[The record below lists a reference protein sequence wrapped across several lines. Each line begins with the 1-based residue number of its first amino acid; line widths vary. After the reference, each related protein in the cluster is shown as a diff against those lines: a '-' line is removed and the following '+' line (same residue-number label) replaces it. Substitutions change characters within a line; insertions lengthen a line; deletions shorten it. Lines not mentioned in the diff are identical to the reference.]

1 VPADTDAISDKMR
14 LFSEAVTTMNAQA
27 EAVASRID
35 VIKVVTVGAP
45 LLATSLAIF
54 YDVGFFYAIDAGFFT
69 FFSVTE
75 HLVFALQALPFAL
88 IPALWVL
95 SMAAL
100 VYFGDRLILKKQQ
113 EILDQASR
121 MSREQLSAMSEAA
134 GKRIR
139 RRKWVPPVFIMIS
152 LACSTYLFWTGSYV
166 FALVGMVGCF
176 WIYLFDWP
184 LKSMSS
190 ERRVLFGV
198 VSVSVIWA
206 IVYDRIR
213 VRRNGSHAPFRLAGM
228 SCRALRWLPIQL
240 APEDC
245 DLEVGEL
252 DKTGIMPLGFPC
264 RRKLG
269 VWYNAWAD
277 EPILICPTHW
287 RIWRAPTSW

>member
-206 IVYDRIR
+206 LSFTIGYELGEM
-213 VRRNGSHAPFRLAGM
+213 VRTRPLGSQGCRAGLCGGCRSNSRRKIAIWKLANLIRLALSHWVFPAVENWGDGTMLGPM
-228 SCRALRWLPIQL
+228 SR
-240 APEDC
+240 
-245 DLEVGEL
+245 
-252 DKTGIMPLGFPC
+252 F
-264 RRKLG
+264 
-269 VWYNAWAD
+269 
-277 EPILICPTHW
+277 
-287 RIWRAPTSW
+287 